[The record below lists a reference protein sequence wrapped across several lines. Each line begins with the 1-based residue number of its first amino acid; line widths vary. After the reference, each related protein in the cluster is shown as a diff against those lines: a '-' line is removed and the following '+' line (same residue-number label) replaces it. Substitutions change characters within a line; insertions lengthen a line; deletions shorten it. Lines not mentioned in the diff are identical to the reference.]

1 MNMNINMMKRDTYNK
16 PYGLFEQD
24 IQSSKGIPYFSSNFQ
39 ENINMNMNINMK
51 KDTYNKPPASPPGL
65 FEQDSNLRDIQCSY
79 RKGISEHPGRIHRV
93 STIILETSWGY
104 AVLNWKLAI
113 HNVWS

>member
-1 MNMNINMMKRDTYNK
+1 MNMNMK
-16 PYGLFEQD
+16 
-24 IQSSKGIPYFSSNFQ
+24 
-39 ENINMNMNINMK
+39 K

-93 STIILETSWGY
+93 STIILETSWGC
-104 AVLNWKLAI
+104 AVPSSSKLKASYPQCMILAQLNFHGNMNMNMKKDTYNKPPAYL
-113 HNVWS
+113 N

>member
-1 MNMNINMMKRDTYNK
+1 M
-16 PYGLFEQD
+16 
-24 IQSSKGIPYFSSNFQ
+24 
-39 ENINMNMNINMK
+39 NMK

-93 STIILETSWGY
+93 STIILETSWGC
-104 AVLNWKLAI
+104 AVPSSSKLKASYPQCMILAQLNFHGNINMNMNMMKRDTYNKPYGLFELDADRRQG
-113 HNVWS
+113 SLT

>member
-1 MNMNINMMKRDTYNK
+1 MEQDIQCSKGNSKFQVMNINM
-16 PYGLFEQD
+16 
-24 IQSSKGIPYFSSNFQ
+24 
-39 ENINMNMNINMK
+39 MK

-93 STIILETSWGY
+93 STIILETSWGC
-104 AVLNWKLAI
+104 AVPSSSKLKADADRRQG
-113 HNVWS
+113 SLT